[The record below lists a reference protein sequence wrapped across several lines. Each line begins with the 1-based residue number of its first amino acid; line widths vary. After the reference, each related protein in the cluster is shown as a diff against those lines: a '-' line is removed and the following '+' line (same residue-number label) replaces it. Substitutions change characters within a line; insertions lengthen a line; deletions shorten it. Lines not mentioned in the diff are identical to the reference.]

1 MSGERLDSWKE
12 IAAYLKRDVAT
23 VRRWEKREALPVH
36 RHLHE
41 KLGSVYAF
49 TSELDAWQER
59 RRQIEQPPPRKAP
72 TARPAISIAGV
83 VLLFVTVAGATYLVW
98 NPDRDPGGPAR
109 VRLAIHR
116 PGTVASLLGAGLQD
130 VLRRA
135 MPDAEIEVVE
145 QPGMVGTL
153 RAIDEGTIELGLA
166 FNLLAFHAAKTEQ
179 LLGRRSN
186 HITAL
191 TVGYMT
197 PAQIVVRRDSE
208 IATVADLKGKRVSL
222 GIAESGERFCS
233 EILLSHLGL
242 AADDLSQQFI
252 DFTPSLEALRSGR
265 IDAYI
270 TWRGLPVPD
279 LSQAFTSGEF
289 RLIRI
294 EGESLDG
301 LRLKHPFL
309 VPWTIPARVYPH
321 QTAAVPTVSARI
333 LLLASRSLS
342 PDLVE
347 QMLRAIDAHMP
358 DLIARHAAA
367 AEITVKERPTLADGL
382 SIDLHP
388 GAERFFQSVSTR

>member
-1 MSGERLDSWKE
+1 M
-12 IAAYLKRDVAT
+12 I
-23 VRRWEKREALPVH
+23 
-36 RHLHE
+36 
-41 KLGSVYAF
+41 
-49 TSELDAWQER
+49 
-59 RRQIEQPPPRKAP
+59 
-72 TARPAISIAGV
+72 
-83 VLLFVTVAGATYLVW
+83 
-98 NPDRDPGGPAR
+98 
-109 VRLAIHR
+109 
-116 PGTVASLLGAGLQD
+116 
-130 VLRRA
+130 
-135 MPDAEIEVVE
+135 
-145 QPGMVGTL
+145 GTL
-153 RAIDEGTIELGLA
+153 RAIDEGTIDLGLA

-186 HITAL
+186 QVTAL

-197 PAQIVVRRDSE
+197 PAQIVVRRHSE

-242 AADDLSQQFI
+242 AANDLSQQFI
-252 DFTPSLEALRSGR
+252 DFAPSLDDLRSGR

-279 LSQAFTSGEF
+279 LSQAFASGDF
-289 RLIRI
+289 RLVPI
-294 EGESLDG
+294 EGESRDG

-309 VPWTIPARVYPH
+309 VPETIPARVYPH
-321 QTAAVPTVSARI
+321 QTAAVPTVSARM

-342 PDLVE
+342 PDVVE
-347 QMLRAIDAHMP
+347 QILSAIDAHMP

-367 AEITVKERPTLADGL
+367 AEIAVKERPTLADGL